1 MSITYDFA
9 MKDVARRWWR
19 QGPVLDTP
27 VDHIRKQLPRG
38 DGNWVGF
45 GVVYDRLQSAAHK
58 MASEKYMCCSD
69 EHVTLMAIM
78 GCGHEETMKA
88 EMHRLSGRGYVVFTP
103 NATGQG
109 REAYPASACSQE
121 HRT

>member
-38 DGNWVGF
+38 NGDWPGF
-45 GVVYDRLQSAAHK
+45 DAVYDRLQSAAHK
-58 MASEKYMCCSD
+58 MASEKYMHCSD

-103 NATGQG
+103 NATGE
-109 REAYPASACSQE
+109 RPKTRSEDA
-121 HRT
+121 